1 MVPTVS
7 ERGTAVPP
15 RAVSPRV
22 TVVIPNWNG
31 ERFLEICLGSLRT
44 QTFRDFKTLLVD
56 NGSSDG
62 SVAFVE
68 ENFPEVRVVRLPEN
82 LGFSAA
88 VNAGIK
94 ASKAD
99 LVALLNNDTEVDPGW
114 LEALVRAAD
123 DHPEAGF
130 FASKLVD
137 YRDRRLLDGAGDAL
151 RRSGLPYRLGHGEI
165 DRGQFEREAFVFS
178 ACAAAALYR
187 REMLNDIGLF
197 DEDFFSNCEDWDVGF
212 RAQLAGYRCVYVPG
226 SVVYHVGSASTG
238 GQKSALNTRLGAQN
252 GVNVLVKNLPA
263 TLTGKTLPFIIAG
276 LISRL
281 TVTALSPGLLRA
293 YLSGLVGAGRLLP
306 TMLKKR
312 REIQKRRRV
321 SDDYVMRLLR
331 ESSRHVAA
339 SRLRRIRDWIAL
351 HLSR

>member
-1 MVPTVS
+1 VP
-7 ERGTAVPP
+7 
-15 RAVSPRV
+15 PRV

-31 ERFLEICLGSLRT
+31 ERFLEICLGSLRA
-44 QTFRDFKTLLVD
+44 QTFGDFETVLVD
-56 NGSSDG
+56 NGSSDS
-62 SVAFVE
+62 SVTFVE
-68 ENFPEVRVVRLPEN
+68 KNFPEVRLLRLPEN

-88 VNAGIK
+88 ANAGIR
-94 ASKAD
+94 SSTTE
-99 LVALLNNDTEVDPGW
+99 LVVLLNNDTEQDPGW

-123 DHPEAGF
+123 EHPEAGF

-137 YRDRRLLDGAGDAL
+137 FRDRRLLDGAGDAL

-187 REMLNDIGLF
+187 RSVFEEIGLF

-252 GVNVLVKNLPA
+252 GINVLVKNLPA
-263 TLTGKTLPFIIAG
+263 ALIGRSLPFILAG
-276 LISRL
+276 QSSRL
-281 TVTALSPGLLRA
+281 AITALSPGLLRA

-306 TMLKKR
+306 MMLKKR
-312 REIQKRRRV
+312 REIQKQRRV
-321 SDDYVMRLLR
+321 PDDYVMRLLR

-339 SRLRRIRDWIAL
+339 SRRRRTRDRIELR
-351 HLSR
+351 LSR